1 MQSLESEAQA
11 VRRQLK
17 RVLESPGFSRN
28 ERLSRFLRF
37 VVEGHLDGKD
47 HELKESVI
55 AVEVFGRSPD
65 FDSRLDPVV
74 RTEAVRLR
82 ARLSEYYIKD
92 GKADALVIELPKGGY
107 VPHFREVEEERPLIA
122 PIPEQP
128 RRAVWRPGFWFR
140 LELAC
145 LVIVLAAAGWWWIQH
160 RNAPIAIAVLPLENT
175 SHDPANDYF
184 ADGLTDELIRNLSII
199 DGTGGAFPDLLFWH

>member
-1 MQSLESEAQA
+1 MPSLESEAQA
-11 VRRQLK
+11 VRRQLE

-55 AVEVFGRSPD
+55 AIEVFGRRPD

-82 ARLSEYYIKD
+82 ARLSEYYIKE

-107 VPHFREVEEERPLIA
+107 VPRFREVEEERQVTA
-122 PIPEQP
+122 PIPDEYAGAVSHSVLGRARACLPRYWAGGRRVVVESTPERADCDCGSASGEHQP
-128 RRAVWRPGFWFR
+128 RSRQRLLCRRPYR
-140 LELAC
+140 
-145 LVIVLAAAGWWWIQH
+145 
-160 RNAPIAIAVLPLENT
+160 
-175 SHDPANDYF
+175 
-184 ADGLTDELIRNLSII
+184 
-199 DGTGGAFPDLLFWH
+199 